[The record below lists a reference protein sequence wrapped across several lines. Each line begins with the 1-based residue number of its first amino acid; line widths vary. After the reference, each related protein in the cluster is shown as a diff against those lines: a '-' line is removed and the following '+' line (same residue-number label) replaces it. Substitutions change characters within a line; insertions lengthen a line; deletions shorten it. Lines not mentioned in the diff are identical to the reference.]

1 MEVRGEGGSSVGL
14 VWFGLVW
21 FLARDITSDH
31 GLSCEF
37 GWFSSFR
44 VHTYPIFFMEHS
56 VIHICPPICL
66 RNGRQESDVPPSIG
80 EEEMQTLRFYFIL
93 YL

>member
-1 MEVRGEGGSSVGL
+1 MEVRGEGGSSV
-14 VWFGLVW
+14 GLVW

-44 VHTYPIFFMEHS
+44 VHTYPISFMEHS
-56 VIHICPPICL
+56 VIHIRPSLCL
-66 RNGRQESDVPPSIG
+66 RDDRQESDGLPTPG
-80 EEEMQTLRFYFIL
+80 ENKEMQTLIFYFFT